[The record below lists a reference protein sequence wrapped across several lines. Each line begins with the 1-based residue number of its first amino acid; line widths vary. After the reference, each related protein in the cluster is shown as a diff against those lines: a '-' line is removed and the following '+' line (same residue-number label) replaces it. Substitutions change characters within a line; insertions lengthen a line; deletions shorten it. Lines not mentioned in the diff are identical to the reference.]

1 MRQLSFVAAPLVWLS
16 TTATLLAQADPLGII
31 PHDALG
37 FAVIKNTAEAAARV
51 EKLTQK
57 MQIPAPNLLTMAKAY
72 AGVEKGLD
80 EKGGI
85 AAAILADPD
94 DEDRGYSFVIVV
106 PVTDY
111 KVFIEQFDPD
121 DIDDRTTEVTI
132 AGESYLVAKKG
143 NFAIFGDPE
152 KPAVLERVLASTQA
166 VTASVE
172 PLRAWMAEQQ
182 LAVVVTP
189 KGKATLF
196 KKVLEL
202 FPEPAALKTEEKDD
216 DNQTEADLKT
226 AEELLPLAKRLLASA
241 EEQLTFLTLGVRI
254 DDDTSLHVAARLL
267 FAPGGKLAAW
277 GKEVKLPPQGLLAG
291 LPPGKFAIA
300 VGGVSAQFS
309 PEIAGLIDRFT
320 DIGLRRLGLNDQAR
334 QAVAEASKLQ
344 QANKHFTSF
353 LLGLIRPGDSL
364 LASAVSVEHVKNAAA
379 HLKTSRGILE
389 IIQAGLENKAADEP
403 LYELNDI
410 TVGDLKVLEVVT
422 NTRLLMGLND
432 AQQALA
438 GPMEAMFAKLF
449 GKEGKMRFYTT
460 AADDHTVVSAYTKE
474 QLQRAVAHVRA
485 AAQGL
490 EVNPEIAKTTA
501 LLPAGAQWA
510 AYVSPQGLLQ
520 WVDALLRDILPPE
533 SNFRI
538 PSFPA
543 TEPIG
548 LAARVSEAGLD
559 AEIVLPDNVVAGI
572 GQFVGTVQQMFQ
584 GGGLPLP

>member
-1 MRQLSFVAAPLVWLS
+1 MRHLSFVAAPLVWLL
-16 TTATLLAQADPLGII
+16 TTGALFAQADPLGIV

-37 FAVIKNTAEAAARV
+37 FAVIKNIADTAARV

-57 MQIPAPNLLTMAKAY
+57 MQIPAPNLLTIAKAY
-72 AGVEKGLD
+72 AGLEKGLD

-94 DEDRGYSFVIVV
+94 DEDRGYSYVIVV

-111 KVFIEQFDPD
+111 KVFIEQLDPD
-121 DIDDRTTEVTI
+121 DIDDKTTEVTI

-143 NFAIFGDPE
+143 NFALIGDPE
-152 KPAVLERVLASTQA
+152 KPAVLESVLASTQA
-166 VTASVE
+166 ITASVE
-172 PLRAWMAEQQ
+172 PLRAWMAGQQ

-196 KKVLEL
+196 KKILEL

-216 DNQTEADLKT
+216 DPAAADLKT
-226 AEELLPLAKRLLASA
+226 AAELLTLAKRLLASA
-241 EEQLTFLTLGVRI
+241 EEQLTFMTLGVRI

-267 FAPGGKLAAW
+267 FAPDGKLAAW
-277 GKEVKLPPQGLLAG
+277 AKEVKLPKQGLLAG
-291 LPPGKFAIA
+291 LPPGKFAVA
-300 VGGVSAQFS
+300 YGGVSAQFS
-309 PEIAGLIDRFT
+309 PEIASLIDRFT
-320 DIGLRRLGLNDQAR
+320 DIGLRRLGLSEQTR
-334 QAVAEASKLQ
+334 KTFAEATKRQ
-344 QANKHFTSF
+344 QANKSFTSG

-364 LASAVSVEHVKNAAA
+364 LASAVSVEHVKNAAVY
-379 HLKTSRGILE
+379 LKMSREILE
-389 IIQAGLENKAADEP
+389 IVQAGLENKTTDEP

-422 NTRLLMGLND
+422 NTSLLMGMND

-438 GPMEAMFAKLF
+438 GPMQAMFAKLF
-449 GKEGKMRFYTT
+449 GKEGKMRLYST

-490 EVNPEIAKTTA
+490 EVNPEIAKTMA

-533 SNFRI
+533 SNFKI

-548 LAARVSEAGLD
+548 LAARVSESGLD
-559 AEIVLPDNVVAGI
+559 AEIVLPENVVAGI

>member
-1 MRQLSFVAAPLVWLS
+1 MRQLSFVAAPLVWLL
-16 TTATLLAQADPLGII
+16 TTATLLAQADPLGVI

-37 FAVIKNTAEAAARV
+37 FAVIKNIAEAAARV

-57 MQIPAPNLLTMAKAY
+57 MQIPAPNLLTMAKSY
-72 AGVEKGLD
+72 AGAEKGLD

-85 AAAILADPD
+85 AAAVLADPD
-94 DEDRGYSFVIVV
+94 DEDRGYSYVIVV

-143 NFAIFGDPE
+143 NFAMIGDPE

-166 VTASVE
+166 VAASVE

-189 KGKATLF
+189 IGKATLF
-196 KKVLEL
+196 KKILEL
-202 FPEPAALKTEEKDD
+202 FPEPAALKAKEKDD
-216 DNQTEADLKT
+216 DNQAADDDS
-226 AEELLPLAKRLLASA
+226 AAELLPLAKRLTAAA

-254 DDDTSLHVAARLL
+254 DDDTSLHVAVRLL
-267 FAPGGKLAAW
+267 FAPDGKLAAW
-277 GKEVKLPPQGLLAG
+277 AQEIQPPPQGLLAG

-300 VGGVSAQFS
+300 AGGVSAQFS

-320 DIGLRRLGLNDQAR
+320 DIGLRRLGLSDASRKAFSEATKR
-334 QAVAEASKLQ
+334 QQ
-344 QANKHFTSF
+344 TNKTFTSV
-353 LLGLIRPGDSL
+353 LLGLIRPGDTL
-364 LASAVSVEHVKNAAA
+364 LAGTVSIEHVKNAVE
-379 HLKTSRGILE
+379 HMKISREILE
-389 IIQAGLENKAADEP
+389 IVQAGFENKADEP

-422 NTRLLMGLND
+422 NTRLLMGMNN

-438 GPMEAMFAKLF
+438 GPLEGFFAKLF
-449 GKEGKMRFYTT
+449 GSEGKMRLYTT
-460 AADDHTVVSAYTKE
+460 AADDHTVIGAYTKE

-490 EVNPEIAKTTA
+490 EANPDIAKTTA
-501 LLPAGAQWA
+501 LLPAGAQWT

-520 WVDALLRDILPPE
+520 WVDELLRNVLPPE

-548 LAARVSEAGLD
+548 LGARVSASGLD
-559 AEIVLPDNVVAGI
+559 AEIVLPENVVAGI
-572 GQFVGTVQQMFQ
+572 GQFVGTVQQMIQ